1 MKKTFINNP
10 IKDFCWPEFNSEIQR
25 VKLFSE
31 KYKNALITEAF
42 EDAYKIALEDFDETA
57 NIVRGEIKIGDVLP
71 LKVLSIT
78 KNTVKFDSENYNTQF
93 TSCVNLNR
101 YERFKHNIPIE
112 PMNAL
117 VMEINA
123 DSVVV
128 DPLAPVLNGYL
139 NPILNDKNSQK
150 VIGNPKTIRVKD
162 LRLVKGGFAGKA
174 VLEPVSDFLGE
185 EYTVDVFIPGSQ
197 IVLNITDDFE
207 QFVGQEVEA
216 FIVNHAEKPNSTTVS
231 LIASV
236 KEVIK
241 FKGECNLIKLFNSWC
256 EDGEL
261 WMDAK
266 NKSYEGKVTGV
277 INSSKKCGVFVEV
290 PELNITGLVQTK
302 QDALVNYKVG
312 SDVNVQITE
321 FDEERKF
328 NPITKQLEHVDPYII
343 ENGCLVRCNI
353 KPVLKFTEEL

>member
-1 MKKTFINNP
+1 MKKIINNP
-10 IKDFCWPEFNSEIQR
+10 IKDFVWPEFNSDIQR
-25 VKLFSE
+25 VKFYTN
-31 KYKNALITEAF
+31 KYKHALITEAF
-42 EDAYKIALEDFDETA
+42 EDAYNVALNEVDEIA
-57 NIVRGEIKIGDVLP
+57 NVVRGEIKIGDVLP
-71 LKVLSIT
+71 LKILSIT
-78 KNTVKFDSENYNTQF
+78 KNTVKFDSENYNVQF

-112 PMNAL
+112 PIDAL
-117 VMEINA
+117 VMDINT
-123 DSVVV
+123 DNVVV
-128 DPLAPVLNGYL
+128 DPLAPVLNKYL
-139 NPILNDKNSQK
+139 NPILNDKNVQK
-150 VIGNPKTIRVKD
+150 VMGNPKTIKVKD
-162 LRLVKGGFAGKA
+162 LRLVKGGFSGKA
-174 VLEPVSDFLGE
+174 VLAPVSEFIGE

-216 FIVNHAEKPNSTTVS
+216 FIVNYAEKPNSSTLS

-256 EDGEL
+256 EDSDY
-261 WMDAK
+261 WMETK
-266 NKSYEGKVTGV
+266 NKVYSGKITGI

-302 QDALVNYKVG
+302 PEELVNFKVN
-312 SDVNVQITE
+312 STVDVQITD

-343 ENGCLVRCNI
+343 ENGCLVKCNL
-353 KPVLKFTEEL
+353 KPVLKFVEEL